1 MNDEELTTLLTN
13 YRQAKANKEFAE
25 FKLEKAQQELTAF
38 MAEHGIKS
46 TVGTSDGSQYRIT
59 MTSSERVTFNEDGLK
74 KSLGAD
80 LWKTIVKSKIDSTL
94 LSKAIRKGAIDPT
107 VVAQH
112 STIKKSS
119 PYIRLSAAELT
130 QPQDS
135 SEA

>member
-1 MNDEELTTLLTN
+1 VNDEELTKLLTN

-25 FKLEKAQQELTAF
+25 FKLEKAQQELTAY

-46 TVGTSDGSQYRIT
+46 TVGTSDGNQYRIT
-59 MTSSERVTFNEDGLK
+59 MASSERVTFNEDGLK

-94 LSKAIRKGAIDPT
+94 LSKAIRSGTVDPT
-107 VVAQH
+107 VVAQF
-112 STIKKSS
+112 STIKKSN
-119 PYIRLSAAELT
+119 PYIRLSAAESIQ
-130 QPQDS
+130 QPDS